1 MVEFNELQDKMKDTH
16 LRQVLLQKKEVEKVG
31 RDRREWESSV
41 ISILG
46 TFVKL
51 SKIDNLFLND
61 KEIVYH
67 FFAFAIS
74 LNNKLL

>member
-1 MVEFNELQDKMKDTH
+1 MVEFNELQEKMKDTNM
-16 LRQVLLQKKEVEKVG
+16 RQFLLQKKEVEKVG
-31 RDRREWESSV
+31 RDRREWGSSV

-51 SKIDNLFLND
+51 SKINNLFLND

-67 FFAFAIS
+67 FFAFS
-74 LNNKLL
+74 NYFFKQ

>member
-1 MVEFNELQDKMKDTH
+1 MVEFNELQDKMKDTNM
-16 LRQVLLQKKEVEKVG
+16 RQVLLQKKEVEKFG
-31 RDRREWESSV
+31 GDRREWRSSV

-51 SKIDNLFLND
+51 SKINNLFLND

-67 FFAFAIS
+67 FFVFSIS